1 MVWTFRELRRQPR
14 NDHKMVW
21 AFRAN
26 NMIGAIDKNGR
37 FGKGNIPETTAK
49 WSGRFGGRKGKLH
62 VMAKRS
68 AA

>member
-1 MVWTFRELRRQPR
+1 
-14 NDHKMVW
+14 MVW